1 MVDTREGLGRCC
13 QLLHPNREGHYQHL
27 EAIGA
32 GASCIAYRAEF
43 VDGSGFTTD
52 HLLKEYYPV
61 SLHIARRPD
70 GSLEPDAGER
80 EKYEAGLH
88 RFREGYTFQRAI
100 RRTEGLMNS
109 TSNIQDV
116 FDANGT
122 TYIDMTVMNGQ
133 TYTEVE
139 EPTLYQLLRHMKAL
153 AKVIGN
159 YHKAGF
165 LHLDI
170 KPDNIFVYPE
180 TPEMLLLFDF
190 DSVVKKD
197 DTFAVRCSSYTEGW
211 AAPEQLTRSKRNKIC
226 EATDLYAIGEIIF
239 QRLFGRHSGPENRR
253 SFSSFGYDVDSP
265 FLRNVNPRVYPL
277 LTEFLHKTICVT
289 PEKRY
294 QNADELLRSLDELI
308 RLADPGMT
316 FVKGNFTY
324 QSAGFSG
331 REELLSEID
340 AFFHG
345 QSEDKGNALF
355 LNGVGGI
362 GKTELAKR
370 YAYLHQQ
377 EYARVLFLPFQ
388 NSIEETLC
396 QDFFEIYHGN
406 VSDDEEE
413 DKAKD
418 PQKKL
423 YASRLRLL
431 KEDLTPQ
438 DLLILDNFDTFD
450 EKIQDLLEIDCR
462 ILVTTRLDVSDYN
475 YPQRTVRAIREM
487 DTLWEIFRQ
496 YNQLDYTEDECTQ
509 IETLIDYV
517 DRHTMTVC
525 LIAKYL
531 KENEEDPAVL
541 LEAMKTREGIT
552 ATQDSTR
559 VRHRK
564 DRRMTNES
572 VEKHLRILFD
582 LSHFSQNEIDLLAA
596 LSLLGPVRIAKDT
609 AQKLLDAAYR
619 ESTMQNLVKAGWV
632 ELSRDNIVSL
642 HQIILDLSYKTLV
655 PECSSFA
662 PVVQGML
669 EYMKSSAES
678 IHSRRHKLTLVKLF
692 WERICRYLYSM
703 GEEAL
708 SAAEMYYLYHTDGL
722 TSYNEEQDESMDKAE
737 AVCDRFPAQE
747 STDLLFRFKIARIR
761 DEGHKYED
769 TLVEHYDDE
778 DYLNERKECVYR
790 HEIAAWK
797 LLFSPA
803 RRDSEKAADV
813 EEYIKQLV
821 VPDAAVCDDAD
832 RENLS
837 AFLRKFSVLPDLND
851 VQAEMIDKLLELA
864 KVMDSTA
871 EMICGFE
878 LELTKEHPA
887 YALYLEEAC
896 ILRYAYLLA
905 VTTKQDDAVQGQ
917 PLQKLAVFY
926 SEEDTQFARISVF
939 ADPRKMSF
947 YAFEARRLRE
957 KNTPPDSD
965 CLEVTVY
972 PDDCGFESYVD
983 TADDETRKGNY
994 KKAIE
999 LLELA
1004 LENQEDLEE
1013 ELLSRMAWNYIQ
1025 LYISEGHLQ
1034 DAYDCL
1040 LDTLTYDQQYGLSDV
1055 SVLMTLADVC
1065 ERLGRKEESAGWY
1078 NVLLDEH
1085 CGTYDALDN
1094 SDKVEV
1100 LLACAL
1106 RAELGEPYRIDEE
1119 LGQWLVERLREFDAC
1134 DYIVPK
1140 LSEVYQKL
1148 FDELRRNLG
1157 FEEIVRLVLNAAGK
1171 LEWHGKQAE
1180 MLYLLVCE
1188 ACRREERDYD
1198 ICFESAV
1205 KAVNLFSS
1213 EPLPNRS
1220 RFLALMEEL
1229 SQKPGLI
1236 SELSLERYHILQADL
1251 YYRQSDSDPDV
1262 TEQLR
1267 KKCNYYLVAEH
1278 DAKACAS
1285 AEDAVRVWEEAREA
1299 YSDIS
1304 DYANGL
1310 RCCEQLDVLLAEC
1323 EDPDL
1328 LRYSYSYSLDNN
1340 YEARLRF
1347 EYGLN
1352 DTEGMHRCVERMYA
1366 LCCRLAVEGKDAED
1380 YTEESHIESLM
1391 RAVIE
1396 ELASPQDAATVIF
1409 IGLLRIHRRLSDRK
1423 FCIPAGL
1430 SIFDPEAV
1438 GPEVARMVDALPETV
1453 PDDCR
1458 DDIQETMELIAPL
1471 YAPAF
1476 PESAAAFERFQ
1487 RVCSFCGVE
1496 EKHIK

>member
-32 GASCIAYRAEF
+32 GASCVAYRAEF

-197 DTFAVRCSSYTEGW
+197 DTFAVLRSSYTEGW

-226 EATDLYAIGEIIF
+226 EATDLYTIGEIIF
-239 QRLFGRHSGPENRR
+239 QRLFGRHSGPEDRR
-253 SFSSFGYDVDSP
+253 SFSSFGYDVESP

-277 LTEFLHKTICVT
+277 LTELLHKTICVI

-331 REELLSEID
+331 REDLLSEID
-340 AFFHG
+340 AFFHD

-377 EYARVLFLPFQ
+377 EYARVLFLSFQ

-396 QDFFEIYHGN
+396 QDSFEIYHGN
-406 VSDDEEE
+406 VSDDDEE
-413 DKAKD
+413 DKAED
-418 PQKKL
+418 PQEKL

-450 EKIQDLLEIDCR
+450 EKIQDLLDIDCKL
-462 ILVTTRLDVSDYN
+462 LVTTRLDVSDYD
-475 YPQRTVRAIREM
+475 YPQRTVRAIHEM
-487 DTLWEIFRQ
+487 DTLWEIFHR

-541 LEAMKTREGIT
+541 LEAMKTREGVT
-552 ATQDSTR
+552 AAQDSTH

-582 LSHFSQNEIDLLAA
+582 LSRFSQNEIDLLAA
-596 LSLLGPVRIAKDT
+596 FSLLGPVRIAKET
-609 AQKLLDAAYR
+609 MRQLLGAAYR
-619 ESTMQNLVKAGWV
+619 EDTLQSLVKTGWV
-632 ELSRDNIVSL
+632 ELTRDNIVSL

-692 WERICRYLYSM
+692 WERICRYLDSM

-722 TSYNEEQDESMDKAE
+722 TSYNEAQDESMDKAE

-747 STDLLFRFKIARIR
+747 STDLLFQFKLARIR

-790 HEIAAWK
+790 HETAAWK
-797 LLFSPA
+797 LLFAPA
-803 RRDSEKAADV
+803 LKESGETADV

-821 VPDAAVCDDAD
+821 IRDAAVCDDVD
-832 RENLS
+832 YENLS
-837 AFLRKFSVLPDLND
+837 VFLRRFPALPDLND

-864 KVMDSTA
+864 KAMDSTA
-871 EMICGFE
+871 ENICGYEFE
-878 LELTKEHPA
+878 LPKEHPA
-887 YALYLEEAC
+887 SALYLEESC

-905 VTTKQDDAVQGQ
+905 VTTKQDDAVQE
-917 PLQKLAVFY
+917 KLLRQLAAFY
-926 SEEDTQFARISVF
+926 SEEYTQFARISVF
-939 ADPRKMSF
+939 ADSRKMSF

-965 CLEVTVY
+965 CLEVTGY
-972 PDDCGFESYVD
+972 PDDYLCGFESYVD

-1040 LDTLTYDQQYGLSDV
+1040 LDALTYNRRYGFADITT
-1055 SVLMTLADVC
+1055 LMTLADVC
-1065 ERLGRKEESAGWY
+1065 GRMGRKKESADWY
-1078 NVLLDEH
+1078 NALLDEH
-1085 CGTYDALDN
+1085 CGTYDTLDD

-1100 LLACAL
+1100 LLACGL
-1106 RAELGEPYRIDEE
+1106 RAEFGAPYQIDEE
-1119 LGQWLVERLREFDAC
+1119 LGRWLVERLREFDAC
-1134 DYIVPK
+1134 DYIEPA
-1140 LSEVYQKL
+1140 LAEVYQKL
-1148 FDELRRNLG
+1148 FDDLRRRIG
-1157 FEEIVRLVLNAAGK
+1157 FEEVVRLVLNAAGK
-1171 LEWHGKQAE
+1171 LEWHGEEAE

-1188 ACRREERDYD
+1188 ACRRENRDYD
-1198 ICFESAV
+1198 LCFESAV

-1213 EPLPNRS
+1213 EPLPNRT

-1236 SELSLERYHILQADL
+1236 SELNLERYHILQADL
-1251 YYRQSDSDPDV
+1251 YYHQSDSDPDV

-1285 AEDAVRVWEEAREA
+1285 AEDAVRVWEEARGA

-1310 RCCEQLDVLLAEC
+1310 RCCEQLDVLLAEG

-1328 LRYSYSYSLDNN
+1328 RYSVDDN
-1340 YEARLRF
+1340 YKARLRF
-1347 EYGLN
+1347 EHGLN
-1352 DTEGMHRCVERMYA
+1352 DTEGMHRCVERMYEF
-1366 LCCRLAVEGKDAED
+1366 CCRLAVEGKDAED
-1380 YTEESHIESLM
+1380 YTEEYHIESLM
-1391 RAVIE
+1391 RAAIE

-1458 DDIQETMELIAPL
+1458 DDIQETLEIIAPL
-1471 YAPAF
+1471 YASAF

>member
-1 MVDTREGLGRCC
+1 MVDTREGLDGGC

-70 GSLEPDAGER
+70 GSLEPDPCER
-80 EKYEAGLH
+80 EKYEAGLY
-88 RFREGYTFQRAI
+88 RFREGYTLQRVI

-153 AKVIGN
+153 ARVIGN

-197 DTFAVRCSSYTEGW
+197 DTFAVLRSSYTEGW

-226 EATDLYAIGEIIF
+226 EATDLYTIGEIIF
-239 QRLFGRHSGPENRR
+239 QRLFGRHSGPEDRR
-253 SFSSFGYDVDSP
+253 SFSSFGYDVESP

-277 LTEFLHKTICVT
+277 LTELLHKTICVI

-331 REELLSEID
+331 REDLLGELD

-377 EYARVLFLPFQ
+377 EYARVLFLSFQ

-396 QDFFEIYHGN
+396 QDSFEIYHGN
-406 VSDDEEE
+406 VSDDDEE
-413 DKAKD
+413 DKAKVS
-418 PQKKL
+418 QEKL

-450 EKIQDLLEIDCR
+450 DKIQDLLDIDCKL
-462 ILVTTRLDVSDYN
+462 LVTTRLDVSDYD
-475 YPQRTVRAIREM
+475 YPQRTVRAIHEM
-487 DTLWEIFRQ
+487 DTLWEIFHR
-496 YNQLDYTEDECTQ
+496 YNQLDYTEDECVQ
-509 IETLIDYV
+509 IEALMDYV
-517 DRHTMTVC
+517 DCHTMTIC

-552 ATQDSTR
+552 AAQDSTH

-582 LSHFSQNEIDLLAA
+582 LSRFSQNEIDLLAA
-596 LSLLGPVRIAKDT
+596 FSLLGPVRIAKET
-609 AQKLLDAAYR
+609 MRQLLGAAYR
-619 ESTMQNLVKAGWV
+619 EDTLQSLVKTGWV
-632 ELSRDNIVSL
+632 ELTRDNIVSL

-790 HEIAAWK
+790 HESAAWK
-797 LLFSPA
+797 LLFASA
-803 RRDSEKAADV
+803 LRESGETADV

-821 VPDAAVCDDAD
+821 IPDAAVCDDVD
-832 RENLS
+832 YENLS
-837 AFLRKFSVLPDLND
+837 VFLRRFPALPDLND
-851 VQAEMIDKLLELA
+851 IQAEMIDKLLELA
-864 KVMDSTA
+864 KAMDSTA
-871 EMICGFE
+871 ENICGFE
-878 LELTKEHPA
+878 LELPKEHPA
-887 YALYLEEAC
+887 CALYLEEAC

-905 VTTKQDDAVQGQ
+905 VTTKQDDEVQGQ

-926 SEEDTQFARISVF
+926 SEEDMTQFVRISGF
-939 ADPRKMSF
+939 ADSRKMAF
-947 YAFEARRLRE
+947 YMFEARRLRE

-965 CLEVTVY
+965 CLEATVY

-1040 LDTLTYDQQYGLSDV
+1040 LDALTYDRQYGFTDV
-1055 SVLMTLADVC
+1055 TTLMTLADVC
-1065 ERLGRKEESAGWY
+1065 GRMGRKKESTDWY
-1078 NVLLDEH
+1078 NALLDEH
-1085 CGTYDALDN
+1085 CGTYDALDD

-1100 LLACAL
+1100 LLACGL
-1106 RAELGEPYRIDEE
+1106 RAEFGAPYQIDEE
-1119 LGQWLVERLREFDAC
+1119 LGRWLVEHLREFDAC
-1134 DYIVPK
+1134 DYIEPK
-1140 LSEVYQKL
+1140 LAEVYQKL
-1148 FDELRRNLG
+1148 FNDLRRRLG
-1157 FEEIVRLVLNAAGK
+1157 FEEVVRFVLNAAGK
-1171 LEWHGKQAE
+1171 LEWHGEEAE

-1198 ICFESAV
+1198 LCFESAV
-1205 KAVNLFSS
+1205 KAVKLFSS
-1213 EPLPNRS
+1213 EPLPNRT
-1220 RFLALMEEL
+1220 RFLALMGKL

-1236 SELSLERYHILQADL
+1236 SELNLERYHILQADL
-1251 YYRQSDSDPDV
+1251 YYHQSGSDPDV

-1278 DAKACAS
+1278 DAKVCAS
-1285 AEDAVRVWEEAREA
+1285 AEDAVRVWEEARDA

-1310 RCCEQLDVLLAEC
+1310 RCCEQLDVLLAEG

-1328 LRYSYSYSLDNN
+1328 RYSVDNN
-1340 YEARLRF
+1340 YEARLHF
-1347 EYGLN
+1347 EHGLN
-1352 DTEGMHRCVERMYA
+1352 DTEGMHRCVERMYE

-1380 YTEESHIESLM
+1380 YTEEYHIESLM
-1391 RAVIE
+1391 RAAIE

-1438 GPEVARMVDALPETV
+1438 RPEVARMVDNLPDTV

-1496 EKHIK
+1496 EKHVK

>member
-1 MVDTREGLGRCC
+1 MVDTREGLDGRCR
-13 QLLHPNREGHYQHL
+13 LLHPNREGYYQHL
-27 EAIGA
+27 EVIGA

-43 VDGSGFTTD
+43 VNSVGFTTD

-61 SLHIARRPD
+61 SLHIERRPN
-70 GSLEPDAGER
+70 GRLEPDVGGR
-80 EKYEAGLH
+80 EKYEAGLCW
-88 RFREGYTFQRAI
+88 FREGYTLQRAI

-153 AKVIGN
+153 AKVVWN

-190 DSVVKKD
+190 DSVVKKG
-197 DTFAVRCSSYTEGW
+197 DTVAVLYSSYTKGW
-211 AAPEQLTRSKRNKIC
+211 AAPEQVTRSQRNKIS
-226 EATDLYAIGEIIF
+226 EATDLYAIGEIVF
-239 QRLFGRHSGPENRR
+239 QRLFGRHSGPSDRR

-294 QNADELLRSLDELI
+294 QNADELLHSLDELI

-331 REELLSEID
+331 REDLLDEIQR
-340 AFFHG
+340 FFSG

-355 LNGVGGI
+355 LSGVGGI

-370 YAYLHQQ
+370 YAYLHQR
-377 EYARVLFLPFQ
+377 EYTRILFLSFQ
-388 NSIEETLC
+388 NSIEKTLC
-396 QDFFEIYHGN
+396 QDSFEIYHGD
-406 VSDDEEE
+406 VSEDDG
-413 DKAKD
+413 DKGKIS
-418 PQKKL
+418 PEKL
-423 YASRLRLL
+423 YPSRLRLL

-450 EKIQDLLEIDCR
+450 DKIQDLLDIDCKL
-462 ILVTTRLDVSDYN
+462 LVTTRLDVSDYD
-475 YPQRTVRAIREM
+475 YPQRTVRAIHEM
-487 DTLWEIFRQ
+487 DTLWEIFHR
-496 YNQLDYTEDECTQ
+496 YNQLDYTEDECVQ
-509 IETLIDYV
+509 IEALMDYV
-517 DRHTMTVC
+517 DCHTMTVC

-552 ATQDSTR
+552 AAQGATH

-582 LSHFSQNEIDLLAA
+582 LSRFSQNESDLLAA
-596 LSLLGPVRIAKDT
+596 FSLLGPVRIAKDT
-609 AQKLLDAAYR
+609 MRELLGTVYR
-619 ESTMQNLVKAGWV
+619 EDTLQSLVKTGWV

-669 EYMKSSAES
+669 GYMKSSAES

-692 WERICRYLYSM
+692 WERICRYLDSM
-703 GEEAL
+703 EEEAL

-722 TSYNEEQDESMDKAE
+722 TSYNEAQDESMDKAE
-737 AVCDRFPAQE
+737 AVCNRFPSQE
-747 STDLLFRFKIARIR
+747 STDLLFQFKLARIC

-790 HEIAAWK
+790 HESAAWK
-797 LLFSPA
+797 LLFAPA
-803 RRDSEKAADV
+803 LREPGKTADV
-813 EEYIKQLV
+813 GEHIKALAI
-821 VPDAAVCDDAD
+821 PDAAVCNDAD
-832 RENLS
+832 REALS
-837 AFLRKFSVLPDLND
+837 GFLRRSPALPNLN
-851 VQAEMIDKLLELA
+851 VVRAEMMGKLLELA
-864 KVMDSTA
+864 KAMDSTA
-871 EMICGFE
+871 ESICGFE
-878 LELTKEHPA
+878 LELSKEHPA
-887 YALYLEEAC
+887 SALYLEEAC

-905 VTTKQDDAVQGQ
+905 VTTKQDDAVQEQ
-917 PLQKLAVFY
+917 LLRKLAAFY
-926 SEEDTQFARISVF
+926 SEEDTTQFGRISVF
-939 ADPRKMSF
+939 ADPRKMAF
-947 YAFEARRLRE
+947 YMAEARRLRE
-957 KNTPPDSD
+957 KNTPPSDS
-965 CLEVTVY
+965 VKITIY
-972 PDDCGFESYVD
+972 PDDCGFESYAD
-983 TADDETRKGNY
+983 TAADETRKGNY

-1004 LENQEDLEE
+1004 LESQEDPEE

-1025 LYISEGHLQ
+1025 LYISEGYLQ

-1040 LDTLTYDQQYGLSDV
+1040 LDALTYDRQYGFTDV
-1055 SVLMTLADVC
+1055 TTLTTLADVC
-1065 ERLGRKEESAGWY
+1065 GRMGRKEESADWY
-1078 NVLLDEH
+1078 NALLDEH
-1085 CGTYDALDN
+1085 CGTYDALDD

-1100 LLACAL
+1100 LLACGL
-1106 RAELGEPYRIDEE
+1106 RAELGEPYQIDEE
-1119 LGQWLVERLREFDAC
+1119 LGQWLAERMREFDAC
-1134 DYIVPK
+1134 DYIEPK

-1148 FDELRRNLG
+1148 FDELRCRLG
-1157 FEEIVRLVLNAAGK
+1157 FEEVVRLVLHAAGK
-1171 LEWHGKQAE
+1171 LEWHSEEAE
-1180 MLYLLVCE
+1180 KLYLLVCE
-1188 ACRREERDYD
+1188 ACRREDRDYD
-1198 ICFESAV
+1198 LCFESAV
-1205 KAVNLFSS
+1205 KAVKLFSS
-1213 EPLPNRS
+1213 EPLPERS

-1229 SQKPGLI
+1229 LQKPGLI
-1236 SELSLERYHILQADL
+1236 SELNLERYHILQADL
-1251 YYRQSDSDPDV
+1251 YYHQSGSDPDV

-1278 DAKACAS
+1278 DAKACTS

-1310 RCCEQLDVLLAEC
+1310 RCCEQLDVLLAEDK
-1323 EDPDL
+1323 DPDL
-1328 LRYSYSYSLDNN
+1328 RYSAVDN
-1340 YEARLRF
+1340 YKAELRF
-1347 EYGLN
+1347 EHGLS

-1366 LCCRLAVEGKDAED
+1366 FCCRLAVEGKNAED
-1380 YTEESHIESLM
+1380 YTEEYHMQSLM
-1391 RAVIE
+1391 QAAVE
-1396 ELASPQDAATVIF
+1396 ELASPQDAVTVIF
-1409 IGLLRIHRRLSDRK
+1409 IGLLRIHRRFFEKRFAL
-1423 FCIPAGL
+1423 PAGL

-1438 GPEVARMVDALPETV
+1438 RPEVARLVEALPDTV

-1458 DDIQETMELIAPL
+1458 DDIQETMEVIAPL
-1471 YAPAF
+1471 YASAF

-1496 EKHIK
+1496 EKHVK